1 MVLPNNMLEEYWR
14 LREEI
19 RNHLF
24 RRLNPE
30 QYKAV
35 ETGEGPVLCLAGA
48 GSGKTTAMVYRV
60 LHLLLFG
67 PKHNPKPEPPADM
80 TEQDLRMMEDWLK
93 QEKNRKAGLLP
104 LRIKQLIGTLGI
116 SARSILAITFTNKA
130 AEEMRT
136 RLEGVLGATSREM
149 WVMTFHAAC
158 VRILR
163 REITA
168 LGYTSDFVIYDTQ
181 DQQQVIKGVLKELN
195 LDEKKFAPRTMS
207 HLISKFK
214 NELKNTQDAKLLAGD
229 FLEDKAAQVYEIYQ
243 KRLKENNALDFDDL
257 IMLTVQVF
265 EKHPEVLK
273 KYQERFRYIMVDE
286 YQDTNHAQYVLVN
299 LLARKY
305 KNLCVVGDDDQSIY
319 GFRQAD
325 IRNILEFE
333 RDYPQAKVIKLEQNY
348 RSTQSILAAANQVIK
363 NNVGRKKK
371 SLWTENPQGERLV
384 LYRAQNEQD
393 EARYVAERIREFT
406 QGHYRYQDCAVLM
419 RTNAQSRVLEEWFLR
434 AGIPYKIVGG
444 LKFYERKE
452 IKDILAYLKLLANPS
467 DSISLR
473 RIINVPRR
481 GVGEATVQK
490 VEDFSR
496 AEGLPVYEALKQY
509 ENLSLT
515 AKIAKGIAGFV
526 NFMDKMYRL
535 VGQVSLTELTEKIM
549 VESGYWQELLEDNTV
564 ESQSRRENLKEFL
577 TVTQNYE
584 KEAVEPSLGGF
595 LAEVSL
601 VSDIDTLED
610 QNQAV
615 VVMTMHTAKGLEF
628 PVVFIVGMEEG
639 IFPHSR
645 SLLNESEL
653 EEERRLCYVALTR
666 AKEKI
671 HLVCARERN
680 LYGNTSYNPP
690 SRFIGEI
697 PPQLWEEYQSNHDF
711 FRTTRAPAP
720 PLFTR
725 QGGLIQFN
733 VGDKVEHRKWGQGV
747 VVSVKGEG
755 EEAEI
760 KVAFPNLGIKSLVAK
775 YAPISKI
782 Q

>member
-1 MVLPNNMLEEYWR
+1 MVLQNKMIEEYWR

-24 RRLNPE
+24 RHLNSE

-67 PKHNPKPEPPADM
+67 PQHNPQPQPPADM
-80 TEQDLRMMEDWLK
+80 TEQDLQLMEEWLK
-93 QEKNRKAGLLP
+93 QEKSRQAGLLP
-104 LRIKQLIGTLGI
+104 PRIKYLIGMLGI

-130 AEEMRT
+130 AQEMRT
-136 RLEGVLGATSREM
+136 RLEAVLGDTSREM

-158 VRILR
+158 VCILR
-163 REITA
+163 REIAA

-195 LDEKKFAPRTMS
+195 LDEKKFTPRTML

-214 NELKNTQDAKLLAGD
+214 NELKSTKDAKLLAGD
-229 FLEDKAAQVYEIYQ
+229 FLEDKAAKVYEIYQ

-265 EKHPEVLK
+265 EKHPEVLQ

-299 LLARKY
+299 LLAQKY

-348 RSTQSILAAANQVIK
+348 RSTRSILAAANQVIK

-406 QGHYRYQDCAVLM
+406 QGQYSYQDCAVLM

-481 GVGEATVQK
+481 GVGEATIQK
-490 VEDFSR
+490 VEEFSR
-496 AEGLPVYEALKQY
+496 ETGLPVYEALKEY
-509 ENLSLT
+509 ENLGLT
-515 AKIAKGIAGFV
+515 AKIARGIAGFV
-526 NFMDKMYRL
+526 NFMERIYPL
-535 VGQVSLTELTEKIM
+535 VGQVSLTLLTEKIL

-584 KEAVEPSLGGF
+584 KNAAEPSLGGF

-610 QNQAV
+610 QSQAV

-628 PVVFIVGMEEG
+628 PVVFMVGMEEG
-639 IFPHSR
+639 IFPHAR

-671 HLVCARERN
+671 HLICARERN
-680 LYGNTSYNPP
+680 LYGNTSNNPP
-690 SRFIGEI
+690 SRFLGEI
-697 PPQLWEEYQSNHDF
+697 PAQLWEEYQSNHNF
-711 FRTTRAPAP
+711 FPTTRAPAP
-720 PLFTR
+720 VFSPGPGSLTE
-725 QGGLIQFN
+725 FN

-760 KVAFPNLGIKSLVAK
+760 KVAFPNLGIKSLIAK
-775 YAPISKI
+775 YAPISKVR
-782 Q
+782 